1 MNRKFCVSAAGV
13 MAIGVLAVAGCKMS
27 SAGATE
33 QINVEGPVNY
43 EITCP
48 AEKYSELLPV
58 SDTQDIPQII
68 MSRDWGA
75 EDAYLLEKIAM
86 AEAEGEDTEGK
97 ALVMLVV
104 LNRVWSDD
112 FPDSIQDVIYEE
124 GQFTPVS
131 NGRFDRVEPDEDCHA
146 AMQLITTGQRDESQ
160 GALYFESGGGD
171 TWHSRNLEFLFQH
184 GGHYFYK

>member
-1 MNRKFCVSAAGV
+1 MNRKLCVSAAGV

-33 QINVEGPVNY
+33 RIAVEEPANY
-43 EITCP
+43 EVTCP

-104 LNRVWSDD
+104 LNRVWSDGLD
-112 FPDSIQDVIYEE
+112 VYKRQSGRRWPTPGWIRRLDSILRRLRIC
-124 GQFTPVS
+124 
-131 NGRFDRVEPDEDCHA
+131 GR
-146 AMQLITTGQRDESQ
+146 
-160 GALYFESGGGD
+160 
-171 TWHSRNLEFLFQH
+171 LELWGMRGLMTMRLH
-184 GGHYFYK
+184 CGR

>member
-1 MNRKFCVSAAGV
+1 
-13 MAIGVLAVAGCKMS
+13 
-27 SAGATE
+27 
-33 QINVEGPVNY
+33 
-43 EITCP
+43 
-48 AEKYSELLPV
+48 
-58 SDTQDIPQII
+58 
-68 MSRDWGA
+68 
-75 EDAYLLEKIAM
+75 M
-86 AEAEGEDTEGK
+86 AEAEGESTEGK

-104 LNRVWSDD
+104 LNRVWSDG

-146 AMQLITTGQRDESQ
+146 AMQLITTGQWDESR

-184 GGHYFYK
+184 SGHYFYK

>member
-68 MSRDWGA
+68 MSRDWA
-75 EDAYLLEKIAM
+75 QRTHTCWRKLLWLKLRARIPKEK
-86 AEAEGEDTEGK
+86 
-97 ALVMLVV
+97 
-104 LNRVWSDD
+104 
-112 FPDSIQDVIYEE
+112 P
-124 GQFTPVS
+124 
-131 NGRFDRVEPDEDCHA
+131 
-146 AMQLITTGQRDESQ
+146 
-160 GALYFESGGGD
+160 
-171 TWHSRNLEFLFQH
+171 
-184 GGHYFYK
+184 